1 MCRASSLIVR
11 TALKIFRFQ
20 SCSMLFEIT
29 DQTCNMPQNNFS
41 KASFSLRG
49 THSIQICLRVYNSSS
64 LDALCYHVCSTAL
77 SFQFLS
83 FLWFLQCLNQ
93 VLCYLFSLWFCW
105 QLDWGKQVLSY
116 ITVKLRCPLTC
127 HSFIYFL
134 IWEEHII
141 IFFLTFE
148 AVRMLG
154 QIFFKIWKIY
164 FQAFFFT

>member
-1 MCRASSLIVR
+1 MDETMYRASSLIVR

-29 DQTCNMPQNNFS
+29 DQTCNMPQHNFS

-83 FLWFLQCLNQ
+83 FLWFLLCL
-93 VLCYLFSLWFCW
+93 
-105 QLDWGKQVLSY
+105 KA
-116 ITVKLRCPLTC
+116 
-127 HSFIYFL
+127 SFILYYCEIMMPAHLSLFYF
-134 IWEEHII
+134 
-141 IFFLTFE
+141 F
-148 AVRMLG
+148 
-154 QIFFKIWKIY
+154 
-164 FQAFFFT
+164 